1 MFLFAPLNHHSP
13 SRSTAVRRA
22 ERKVCRSTIHKN
34 ITGQRMRIS
43 WRYVVCIYIY
53 IYIFVVCVLSMINIY
68 IYAIFIYYI
77 IRCIYIYVHLHHPNI
92 GFETR
97 LFDEVWICSNK
108 PGIITLVKT
117 YDQWDI
123 FPVAGDLQ
131 VTVVVS
137 ILSHGPM
144 TWMISGYHHG
154 FGKLHKGIQWDFM
167 RNHWDIPGIIGY
179 NLDIGIKNL
188 H

>member
-1 MFLFAPLNHHSP
+1 MVIFHCFLYVYQRVVPIGAHGFFRTFEPPFSKPLHRRSP
-13 SRSTAVRRA
+13 RRA
-22 ERKVCRSTIHKN
+22 QGLREQDPQKYHRAKN
-34 ITGQRMRIS
+34 EDLMEIRG
-43 WRYVVCIYIY
+43 VCIYIVN
-53 IYIFVVCVLSMINIY
+53 IYVCVY
-68 IYAIFIYYI
+68 
-77 IRCIYIYVHLHHPNI
+77 LHHPNI

-123 FPVAGDLQ
+123 FPVAGDPQ
-131 VTVVVS
+131 VIMVVS

-154 FGKLHKGIQWDFM
+154 FGKLHEGIQWDFM

-179 NLDIGIKNL
+179 NLDIGIK
-188 H
+188 HVH

>member
-1 MFLFAPLNHHSP
+1 
-13 SRSTAVRRA
+13 
-22 ERKVCRSTIHKN
+22 
-34 ITGQRMRIS
+34 
-43 WRYVVCIYIY
+43 
-53 IYIFVVCVLSMINIY
+53 
-68 IYAIFIYYI
+68 
-77 IRCIYIYVHLHHPNI
+77 
-92 GFETR
+92 
-97 LFDEVWICSNK
+97 
-108 PGIITLVKT
+108 VKT